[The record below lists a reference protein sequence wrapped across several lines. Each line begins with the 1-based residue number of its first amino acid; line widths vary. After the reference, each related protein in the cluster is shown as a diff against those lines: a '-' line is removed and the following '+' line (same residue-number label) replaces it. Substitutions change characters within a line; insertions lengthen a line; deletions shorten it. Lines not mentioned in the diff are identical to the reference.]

1 MMTLKRDLQTQI
13 LHILMI
19 TSNLKKN
26 KKMENFDC
34 TFVLNLERRT
44 DRMERV
50 TDILHY
56 LNISFERYIATDS
69 EVIAGLH
76 KNLLHLNPDSTMSR
90 PGYLACLLS
99 HLSMFK
105 TALDRG
111 YKSILVLE
119 DDVFI
124 HKDVKQWTQT
134 IMSQVPDNW
143 DMIYFGY
150 LPLSDDLQFWSHDHF
165 ALLKEGGNVFRSKGL
180 WCTHAYAIKADFMKE
195 TLQYFNTT
203 SVDLWTEIDRHFV
216 TQQEKH
222 FYEHKI
228 ENENEKKNSD
238 ESESGGE
245 KGTENQKVR
254 RNIYACTPSVY
265 GQVASHSDLSNGF
278 FTLENEKKFINSNLT
293 PRSDFL

>member
-1 MMTLKRDLQTQI
+1 MTI
-13 LHILMI
+13 
-19 TSNLKKN
+19 SNLKN
-26 KKMENFDC
+26 KRVIKQYIKQYNYTMENFDC

-50 TDILHY
+50 QDILHH
-56 LNISFERYIATDS
+56 LNIPFERYIATDS
-69 EVIAGLH
+69 DVIAGLH
-76 KNLLHLNPDSTMSR
+76 KNLLRLKPDSTMSR

-180 WCTHAYAIKADFMKE
+180 WCTHAYAIKADFMRE
-195 TLQYFNTT
+195 TLQHFNTA
-203 SVDLWTEIDRHFV
+203 SVDLWTEIDRYFV
-216 TQQEKH
+216 MQQEKH
-222 FYEHKI
+222 FNEQYEQYEKNVN
-228 ENENEKKNSD
+228 ENENED
-238 ESESGGE
+238 GRI
-245 KGTENQKVR
+245 R
-254 RNIYACTPSVY
+254 RKIYACTPSVY